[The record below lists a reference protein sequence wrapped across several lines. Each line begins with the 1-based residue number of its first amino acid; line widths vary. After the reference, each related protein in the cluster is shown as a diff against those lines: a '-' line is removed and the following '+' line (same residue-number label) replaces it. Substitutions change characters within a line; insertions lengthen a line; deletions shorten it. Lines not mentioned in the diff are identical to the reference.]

1 MTCLVKCD
9 RCGATLAEVPERS
22 VVQAICANCHFK
34 FQIIHGR
41 VAENGSREFARVHQ
55 TTRRSNVYRDV
66 ELPLELAQELEM
78 VRFSIHER
86 DKPLR
91 TRLGDDILVVHS
103 MRESELE
110 ELLYVQN
117 RTTNSVLRMGS
128 PGARANRSASAA
140 GVAVFVVLFIA
151 AVEVAQEQSTLVV
164 TLIVGTGAILSALA
178 ARWIHRRMQPTH
190 RLPPDVEESRRL
202 SQRLLEQKEMCV
214 SRLTSIEESLA
225 QNETRRERLRSL
237 GKKMLDVGL
246 AAYKPRFAA
255 IDRGLA
261 TLDRQKAIDVSLR
274 DGYLLALK
282 MIEIEL
288 ETGEATEQLE
298 ADVAPVLLQK
308 LDELKELEERQANLV
323 RELQAN
329 LEVEQLLRGRVD

>member
-1 MTCLVKCD
+1 
-9 RCGATLAEVPERS
+9 
-22 VVQAICANCHFK
+22 
-34 FQIIHGR
+34 
-41 VAENGSREFARVHQ
+41 
-55 TTRRSNVYRDV
+55 
-66 ELPLELAQELEM
+66 
-78 VRFSIHER
+78 
-86 DKPLR
+86 
-91 TRLGDDILVVHS
+91 
-103 MRESELE
+103 
-110 ELLYVQN
+110 
-117 RTTNSVLRMGS
+117 
-128 PGARANRSASAA
+128 
-140 GVAVFVVLFIA
+140 
-151 AVEVAQEQSTLVV
+151 
-164 TLIVGTGAILSALA
+164 
-178 ARWIHRRMQPTH
+178 MQPTH
-190 RLPPDVEESRRL
+190 RLPADVEESRRL

-225 QNETRRERLRSL
+225 QNGMRRERLRSL

-308 LDELKELEERQANLV
+308 LDELKELEERQAELV

-329 LEVEQLLRGRVD
+329 LEVEQLLRGRAG